1 MGAARKVDMQQI
13 KVSLTEPL
21 EEFLAHYK
29 QYGFKD
35 KSAMIRAAL
44 ALMKQELEQ
53 RQLRESAALYAEVY
67 AEDAELR
74 DLTDSALAGWP
85 E

>member
-1 MGAARKVDMQQI
+1 MRGHKGGYMQQT
-13 KVSLTEPL
+13 KVSLSEPL
-21 EEFLAHYK
+21 EEFLGHYK

-35 KSAMIRAAL
+35 RSAMVRAAL
-44 ALMKQELEQ
+44 MLMKQELEQ
-53 RQLRESAALYAEVY
+53 HQLRESAALYAEVY

-74 DLTDSALAGWP
+74 ALTASATAGWP

>member
-1 MGAARKVDMQQI
+1 MQQA
-13 KVSLTEPL
+13 KFSLSDPL
-21 EEFLAHYK
+21 LDFLSHYR

-35 KSAMIRAAL
+35 RSAMVQAAL
-44 ALMKQELEQ
+44 LHLQRDIEQ

-67 AEDAELR
+67 AEDDDLQE
-74 DLTDSALAGWP
+74 LTDCAINGWP

>member
-1 MGAARKVDMQQI
+1 MQQT

-21 EEFLAHYK
+21 EAFLGQYK

-74 DLTDSALAGWP
+74 ELTDSARAGWP

>member
-1 MGAARKVDMQQI
+1 MQQT
-13 KVSLTEPL
+13 KVSLTESL
-21 EEFLAHYK
+21 EDFLSRYK

-35 KSAMIRAAL
+35 RSAMIRAAL
-44 ALMKQELEQ
+44 LQMKQELEQ

-67 AEDAELR
+67 AEDADLHQ
-74 DLTDSALAGWP
+74 LTDSALAGWP

>member
-1 MGAARKVDMQQI
+1 MQQA
-13 KVSLTEPL
+13 KFSLSEPL
-21 EEFLAHYK
+21 LEFLSHYK

-35 KSAMIRAAL
+35 KSAMVQAAL
-44 ALMKQELEQ
+44 QRMQHEIEQ

-74 DLTDSALAGWP
+74 ELTDIAISGWP